1 MIRGMCVASAV
12 VVLAIASCGAVAQS
26 MPAAPERDTQD
37 NPIGNVHLGFP
48 VVIPLNPTAR
58 AVHLGFGLNVGGGY
72 NFNRHHG
79 LVGDF
84 LWNDLFP
91 TNEALAKLRAALD
104 DPSLHASV
112 RVTAFTGNYRYELR
126 GRKLG
131 AYFLGG
137 AGLFYR
143 HTSISKEVV
152 TGNTI
157 QCDPAWIWWGLTCTS
172 GTVTENQTI
181 GSWSAT
187 APGYDGGI
195 GFTARAGEPPYRFYA
210 ESRYFYAPN
219 HLINTQMIE
228 ITFGIRY

>member
-1 MIRGMCVASAV
+1 MIRSICVASVA
-12 VVLAIASCGAVAQS
+12 VVLAIASRGAVAQS
-26 MPAAPERDTQD
+26 MPASGERDTED

-48 VVIPLNPTAR
+48 TVIPLNPTAR
-58 AVHLGFGLNVGGGY
+58 AVHLGFGFNVGGGY
-72 NFNRHHG
+72 NFNRQHG

-91 TNEALAKLRAALD
+91 TNEALAKLRVALN
-104 DPSLHASV
+104 DPSLHANV
-112 RVTAFTGNYRYELR
+112 RVTAFTANYRYELR

-131 AYFLGG
+131 TYFLGG
-137 AGLFYR
+137 AGLF
-143 HTSISKEVV
+143 TKEVV

-157 QCDPAWIWWGLTCTS
+157 QCDPGWIWWGLTCTS
-172 GTVTENQTI
+172 GTVTQNQTI
-181 GSWSAT
+181 GAWSAT

-195 GFTARAGEPPYRFYA
+195 GFTARVGDPPYRFYA

-219 HLINTQMIE
+219 SRINTQLIE